1 LSTTSSDAGH
11 SGDGNEPFADAIV
24 VAAGSSTR
32 MGGIDKLGAIV
43 AGVPILAHALR
54 AIAAA
59 PEVRRI
65 LIVASDERI
74 EAIAEA
80 DWLPGKAQALVSG
93 GERRQDSVAIGF
105 LQLLAN
111 LPSDGRQPE
120 VVLVHDGARPLV
132 PAALVSAVAQAAR
145 VHGAAIPVVPVRDTI
160 KRVGSDGSVA
170 GAGERSTLGAAQT
183 PQGIRTELLRQAYA
197 RIPADGPETF
207 TDEAALLQ
215 ACSIP
220 VHAVDGDPDNIKV
233 TVPADLE
240 RVEAALGVAR
250 PAPRNGIGHDSHPFG
265 PHEPLVLAGVEIPGA
280 PRLHGHS
287 DGDVALHAISD
298 ALLGAAGLGDLGRQF
313 PAGPATPAGIA
324 SGEMLGAVAARLAA
338 AGMHALAVDITI
350 VGARPRLADHLDAM
364 QRSIAALLGLD
375 AAAVNV
381 KASTGNLD
389 GMEGAG
395 RGISALA
402 IATVGTDR

>member
-1 LSTTSSDAGH
+1 LSTTGGDATA
-11 SGDGNEPFADAIV
+11 DGIEPFADAIV
-24 VAAGSSTR
+24 VAAGTSTR
-32 MGGIDKLGAIV
+32 MGGIDKLGAVV
-43 AGVPILAHALR
+43 AGLPVLAHGLR

-65 LIVASDERI
+65 FLVASHERI
-74 EAIAEA
+74 EAISEA
-80 DWLPGKAQALVSG
+80 DWLPGKVEVLLTG
-93 GERRQDSVAIGF
+93 GDRRQDSVADGF
-105 LQLLAN
+105 IHLLATRS
-111 LPSDGRQPE
+111 SDGGPEPE

-132 PAALVSAVAQAAR
+132 PVGLVSAVAQAAR
-145 VHGAAIPVVPVRDTI
+145 IHGAAIPVVAVRDTI
-160 KRVGSDGSVA
+160 KRVGTDGSVT
-170 GAGERSTLGAAQT
+170 GAGERTMLRAAQT

-207 TDEAALLQ
+207 TDEAALLE
-215 ACSIP
+215 ACRIP
-220 VHAVDGDPDNIKV
+220 VHALDGDPDNIKV
-233 TVPADLE
+233 TVQADLR
-240 RVEAALGVAR
+240 RVEAALGAGGSV
-250 PAPRNGIGHDSHPFG
+250 PRHGIGHDSHPFG
-265 PHEPLVLAGVEIPGA
+265 PREPLVLAGVEIHGA

-298 ALLGAAGLGDLGRQF
+298 ALLGAAGMGDLGRQF

-324 SGEMLGAVAARLAA
+324 SVEMLSAVAARLAA
-338 AGMHALAVDITI
+338 AGLHPLAVDITI
-350 VGARPRLADHLDAM
+350 VGARPRLAGHLDAM

-402 IATVGTDR
+402 IATVEAGR